1 MFKRLLSILVFLI
14 FFNLAFAF
22 DWKKYVVID
31 LGRFSEE
38 KINQILKE
46 ANSLENREKKME
58 YLSEQFLGV
67 PYKRIKID
75 RISENDDREYL
86 VVDLST
92 VDCMTY
98 IEYLEALSRS
108 KDFDDFV
115 DNLRKVRYKFGIVRY
130 STRNHYFT
138 DWIDFNGY
146 KDIGKEIAPDKAITV
161 KKHLN
166 FSREKG
172 VMLKGAWI
180 QTREFSYIPSE
191 KFDREVISKL
201 KTGDMVGAYAYGDK
215 YDWLDV
221 THVGI
226 IVKKGDKTYFR
237 NASSLKRYNK
247 VVDIPLEKYLK
258 RVKGLVILRKKE

>member
-1 MFKRLLSILVFLI
+1 MAQIKYFFVVFLVI
-14 FFNLAFAF
+14 FNLAKAS
-22 DWKKYVVID
+22 DWKKYTIIN
-31 LGRFSEE
+31 LGKFSEE
-38 KINQILKE
+38 KINEILDK
-46 ANSLENREKKME
+46 ANSFKNKEKKLE
-58 YLSEQFLGV
+58 FLSEQFLGV
-67 PYKRIKID
+67 PYKRIKIE
-75 RISENDDREYL
+75 RINDNDDKEYL

-98 IEYLEALSRS
+98 IEYVEALSRS
-108 KDFDDFV
+108 KNFEEFI
-115 DNLRKVRYKFGIVRY
+115 DNLRKVRYKFGVVRY
-130 STRNHYFT
+130 STRNHFFT
-138 DWIDFNGY
+138 DWIEYNNY
-146 KDIGKEIAPDKAITV
+146 EDIGKELAPKEAIIV

-166 FSREKG
+166 YSSKKG

-180 QTREFSYIPSE
+180 QTRSFSYIPA
-191 KFDREVISKL
+191 DRFNKDIIKKL
-201 KTGDMVGAYAYGDK
+201 KSGDIVGAYAYGDK

-226 IVKKGDKTYFR
+226 IVKKEGKVYFR